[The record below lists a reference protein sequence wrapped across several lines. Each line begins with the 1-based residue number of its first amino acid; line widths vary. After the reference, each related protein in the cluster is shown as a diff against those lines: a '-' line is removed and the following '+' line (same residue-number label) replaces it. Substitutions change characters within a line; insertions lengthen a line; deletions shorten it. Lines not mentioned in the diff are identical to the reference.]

1 MSEEVPNYGSEP
13 TYIVEPP
20 KSSLKIKIK
29 KLHPDAVIP
38 TKATPQ
44 SVGYDLYVKQD
55 ICIEHTRQV
64 IPLGFAIELPDGI
77 EAKIE
82 PRSGFSSKGIEGFEL
97 RSESRCNYDWMM
109 GTNRNR
115 EKKEKCELWQRIDQ
129 HGHFN
134 ADVLVGKVDPD
145 YRGEVG
151 VIIRNNEPDKHFLI
165 VKGTRIA
172 QMTFYPVAQFP
183 SGFEETEELSVTD
196 RADGGFG
203 HTGI

>member
-1 MSEEVPNYGSEP
+1 MSEEAKEYKVSMICEA
-13 TYIVEPP
+13 P
-20 KSSLKIKIK
+20 KDGLRVKIK

-55 ICIEHTRQV
+55 ICIEHPRQV

-77 EAKIE
+77 EAKVE
-82 PRSGFSSKGIEGFEL
+82 PRSGFSSKGIEGFAL
-97 RSESRCNYDWMM
+97 RSETLHERLHNDITATSE
-109 GTNRNR
+109 G
-115 EKKEKCELWQRIDQ
+115 LWQRIDKTER
-129 HGHFN
+129 FN

-151 VIIRNNEPDKHFLI
+151 VIIRNNEPNKHFLI
-165 VKGTRIA
+165 AKGTCIA
-172 QMTFYPVAQFP
+172 QMTFYPVAQL
-183 SGFEETEELSVTD
+183 SGGFEVSEELSETE

-203 HTGI
+203 HTGA

>member
-1 MSEEVPNYGSEP
+1 MSEETPNYGSEP

-20 KSSLKIKIK
+20 KSSLRVKIK

-55 ICIEHTRQV
+55 ICIEHPRQV

-82 PRSGFSSKGIEGFEL
+82 PRSGFSSKGIEGFAL
-97 RSESRCNYDWMM
+97 KQGSNYKLCN
-109 GTNRNR
+109 GAVEINGNAG
-115 EKKEKCELWQRIDQ
+115 EELWQRIDKTER
-129 HGHFN
+129 FN
-134 ADVLVGKVDPD
+134 ADVLVGKIDPD

-151 VIIRNNEPDKHFLI
+151 VIIRNNEPNRPFLI
-165 VKGTRIA
+165 AKGTRIA

-183 SGFEETEELSVTD
+183 GGFEEVEELSETE

-203 HTGI
+203 HSGT

>member
-1 MSEEVPNYGSEP
+1 MSEEEPKYGVTAICEA
-13 TYIVEPP
+13 P
-20 KSSLKIKIK
+20 KDGLRVKIK

-55 ICIEHTRQV
+55 ICIEHPRQV
-64 IPLGFAIELPDGI
+64 IPLGFAIEMPDGI

-82 PRSGFSSKGIEGFEL
+82 PRSGFSSKGIEGFAL
-97 RSESRCNYDWMM
+97 RSE
-109 GTNRNR
+109 TLR
-115 EKKEKCELWQRIDQ
+115 ERLYNDITVKSEELWQRIDKTER
-129 HGHFN
+129 FN

-151 VIIRNNEPDKHFLI
+151 VIIRNNEPDRHFL
-165 VKGTRIA
+165 VAKGTRIA

-183 SGFEETEELSVTD
+183 GGFEVSDELSETE

>member
-1 MSEEVPNYGSEP
+1 MSEYIPIYGNEP

-20 KSSLKIKIK
+20 KSTPRVKIK

-44 SVGYDLYVKQD
+44 SVGYDLYVRQD
-55 ICIEHTRQV
+55 ICIENTRQV
-64 IPLGFAIELPDGI
+64 IPLGFAIELPDGV

-82 PRSGFSSKGIEGFEL
+82 PRSGFSSKGIEGFALKPGANLEFGDGNIKI
-97 RSESRCNYDWMM
+97 RTDAEN
-109 GTNRNR
+109 
-115 EKKEKCELWQRIDQ
+115 ELWQRIDKTER
-129 HGHFN
+129 FN
-134 ADVLVGKVDPD
+134 ADVLVGKIDPD

-151 VIIRNNEPDKHFLI
+151 VIIRNNEPNRHFVI
-165 VKGTRIA
+165 PKGTRIA

-183 SGFEETEELSVTD
+183 GGFEVSEELSKTE

>member
-1 MSEEVPNYGSEP
+1 MSEEAPKYGVTAICEA
-13 TYIVEPP
+13 P
-20 KSSLKIKIK
+20 KDGLRVKIK

-55 ICIEHTRQV
+55 ICIEHPRQV
-64 IPLGFAIELPDGI
+64 ILLGFAIELPDGI

-82 PRSGFSSKGIEGFEL
+82 PRSGFSSKGIEGFAL
-97 RSESRCNYDWMM
+97 RTETLRERLYNDITVTSE
-109 GTNRNR
+109 
-115 EKKEKCELWQRIDQ
+115 ELWQRIDKTER
-129 HGHFN
+129 FN

-151 VIIRNNEPDKHFLI
+151 VIIRNNEPNKHFLI
-165 VKGTRIA
+165 AKGTRIA

-183 SGFEETEELSVTD
+183 GGFEVSEELSETD

>member
-1 MSEEVPNYGSEP
+1 MSEETPNYGSEP

-20 KSSLKIKIK
+20 KSSLRVKIK

-44 SVGYDLYVKQD
+44 SVGYDVYLRQD
-55 ICIEHTRQV
+55 ICIEHPRQV

-82 PRSGFSSKGIEGFEL
+82 PRSGFSSEGIEGFAL
-97 RSESRCNYDWMM
+97 RTETLRGHTRDCIME
-109 GTNRNR
+109 TND
-115 EKKEKCELWQRIDQ
+115 ELWQRIDKKER
-129 HGHFN
+129 FD

-145 YRGEVG
+145 YRGEIG
-151 VIIRNNEPDKHFLI
+151 VIIRNNEPGRHFLI
-165 VKGTRIA
+165 AKGTRIA

-183 SGFEETEELSVTD
+183 GGFEEVEELSETE

-203 HTGI
+203 HSGT

>member
-1 MSEEVPNYGSEP
+1 MSKETPIYGSEP
-13 TYIVEPP
+13 TYIVETPNSTP
-20 KSSLKIKIK
+20 RVKIK

-44 SVGYDLYVKQD
+44 SIGYDLYVRQD
-55 ICIEHTRQV
+55 ICIEHPRQV

-82 PRSGFSSKGIEGFEL
+82 PRSGFSSKGIEGFAL
-97 RSESRCNYDWMM
+97 RSETLRERRYDDI
-109 GTNRNR
+109 TITS
-115 EKKEKCELWQRIDQ
+115 EELWQRIDKAER
-129 HGHFN
+129 FN

-151 VIIRNNEPDKHFLI
+151 VIIRNNEPGRHFLI
-165 VKGTRIA
+165 AKGTRIA
-172 QMTFYPVAQFP
+172 QMTFYPIAQFP
-183 SGFEETEELSVTD
+183 GGFEVLDELSETE

-203 HTGI
+203 HTGA

>member
-1 MSEEVPNYGSEP
+1 MSEEAKEYQVSMICEA
-13 TYIVEPP
+13 P
-20 KSSLKIKIK
+20 KDGLKVKIK

-55 ICIEHTRQV
+55 ICIEHPRQV
-64 IPLGFAIELPDGI
+64 ISLGFAIELPDGI

-82 PRSGFSSKGIEGFEL
+82 PRSGFSSKGIEGFAL
-97 RSESRCNYDWMM
+97 RSETLHERLYNDITVTS
-109 GTNRNR
+109 
-115 EKKEKCELWQRIDQ
+115 EELWQRIDKTER
-129 HGHFN
+129 FN

-151 VIIRNNEPDKHFLI
+151 VIIRNNEPDRHFL
-165 VKGTRIA
+165 VAKGTRIA

-183 SGFEETEELSVTD
+183 GGFEVSDELSETE